1 VEWCAWSAHNRFEG
15 IVFFLSGTKFA
26 FMWVDALGESAFS
39 AGALTT
45 RRLQFIFLS
54 ITILIC

>member
-1 VEWCAWSAHNRFEG
+1 
-15 IVFFLSGTKFA
+15 
-26 FMWVDALGESAFS
+26 MWVDALGESAFS

-54 ITILIC
+54 IAILIC